1 MAYSSPL
8 SRSRTTAWT
17 ALSSCVMLTS
27 SVENRMCAVAPR
39 GIQEH
44 RFKQVLRCVHHRT
57 RACVVVVGPACR
69 TAPPGH
75 QPGDLLA
82 GEAGGPHVVAH
93 EVAGRGEGAYPLL
106 DAQVPEDLAGA
117 LVGDVGAGG
126 VRGAGVLRHRDGADA
141 ISGEQ
146 RAGRQS
152 RRPGTN
158 DENVGFAGAHGRP
171 PADVAAVTPSPCR
184 EALINVNGFS
194 KFCRML
200 CHAVASCPEGG
211 SRDETVVSS
220 RDDPPAPAGAQYQR
234 AFGAPEP
241 VRDAHVRTR
250 GAPAGRPA
258 GRRAETWRAAPAC
271 DAA

>member
-27 SVENRMCAVAPR
+27 SVENR
-39 GIQEH
+39 
-44 RFKQVLRCVHHRT
+44 FKQVLRRVHHRA
-57 RACVVVVGPACR
+57 RACVFVVGPACR

-106 DAQVPEDLAGA
+106 DAQVPKDLGGA

-141 ISGEQ
+141 VSGEQ

-158 DENVGFAGAHGRP
+158 DENVGFADVHGRP
-171 PADVAAVTPSPCR
+171 PADV
-184 EALINVNGFS
+184 IN
-194 KFCRML
+194 RL
-200 CHAVASCPEGG
+200 
-211 SRDETVVSS
+211 
-220 RDDPPAPAGAQYQR
+220 DPR
-234 AFGAPEP
+234 S
-241 VRDAHVRTR
+241 
-250 GAPAGRPA
+250 
-258 GRRAETWRAAPAC
+258 
-271 DAA
+271 